1 VGIEFSIL
9 TDLAGNLLKH
19 KNGLVEYVGGS
30 FVKGINKLSV
40 G

>member
-1 VGIEFSIL
+1 MGVEFSIL

-30 FVKGINKLSV
+30 AMKGAGKISV